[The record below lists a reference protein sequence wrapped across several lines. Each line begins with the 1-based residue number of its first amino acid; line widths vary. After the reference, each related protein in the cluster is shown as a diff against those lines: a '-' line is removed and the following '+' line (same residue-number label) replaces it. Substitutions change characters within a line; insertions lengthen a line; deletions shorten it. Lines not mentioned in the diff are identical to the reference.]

1 MYEDKETEISY
12 KYLREVIEH
21 LDEPICLLGG
31 WAVYFTVNNLFKD
44 EKGYSYL
51 GSRDIDLGFNNIQ
64 TIKKVMTKLT
74 ELGFKKISFRF
85 FKELHSETMKELTK
99 EEAKRTPLHYIFPM
113 YVDLTFVPRSLIPNS
128 YRIWCQMNWSE
139 ILSQLRKLG

>member
-21 LDEPICLLGG
+21 LGEPICLLGG

-44 EKGYSYL
+44 EKGHSYL

-74 ELGFKKISFRF
+74 ELDFKKISFRF
-85 FKELHSETMKELTK
+85 FT
-99 EEAKRTPLHYIFPM
+99 
-113 YVDLTFVPRSLIPNS
+113 
-128 YRIWCQMNWSE
+128 
-139 ILSQLRKLG
+139 LRFFKLFKFLF